1 MIRLG
6 VAPRL
11 IDFSRG
17 AISTIDSWFNQ
28 VTARFNVTRKAGAVV
43 VSEVPDNQWAIF
55 KNTVSNSLDL
65 IVNDGGTLKS
75 VSFDATASGDV
86 VGPASSINDHV
97 VFFDGATGKLIKDSG
112 LTLSGT
118 NTGDQTSIVGITGTL
133 AEFNAALTG
142 ADFATGGGTATGTN
156 TGDQTITLTGDV
168 TGSGTGSFATTL
180 TNIGTAGTYAVV
192 TTDSKGRVTG
202 GTTTQ
207 AWSTLTGIPTT
218 LSGYGITDAQPL
230 DGDLTSIA
238 ALAGTSGL
246 LKKTG
251 INTWTLDTS
260 TYITGNQTITFSG
273 DVSGSGTTSV
283 TLTLPNIN
291 ANVGTFNN
299 VTVNAKGQVTAA
311 SNVSYITGNQTITF
325 SGDVSGSGTTAVTLT
340 LPSVNANVGT
350 FNNVT
355 VNAKGQV
362 TAASNV
368 SYLTGNQTI
377 TFTGDATGSGST
389 SAALTLATVNSN
401 VGSFTNAN
409 ITVDAKGRITAA
421 SNGTGG
427 GGSGTVTSVS
437 VTSANGFGGSVA
449 TSTTTP
455 AITLTTSVN
464 GILKGDGTGVSAAV
478 AGDFPTL
485 NQNTTGTASN
495 VTGTVAV
502 ANGGTGS
509 TTASGARTN
518 LGLGTMATQNANSV
532 SITGGGVLA
541 TGLMGYTT
549 GAGGTVTQLSS
560 KATAITLNTL
570 CGRITTHNSNLAAN
584 TTLSFTFN
592 NSFITAD
599 SIVYLHRAS
608 GGTNATYR
616 ILVDSITNGSCL
628 IAIKNE
634 TATARAETVNINFI
648 VFNGATS

>member
-1 MIRLG
+1 
-6 VAPRL
+6 
-11 IDFSRG
+11 
-17 AISTIDSWFNQ
+17 
-28 VTARFNVTRKAGAVV
+28 
-43 VSEVPDNQWAIF
+43 
-55 KNTVSNSLDL
+55 
-65 IVNDGGTLKS
+65 
-75 VSFDATASGDV
+75 
-86 VGPASSINDHV
+86 
-97 VFFDGATGKLIKDSG
+97 
-112 LTLSGT
+112 
-118 NTGDQTSIVGITGTL
+118 
-133 AEFNAALTG
+133 
-142 ADFATGGGTATGTN
+142 
-156 TGDQTITLTGDV
+156 
-168 TGSGTGSFATTL
+168 
-180 TNIGTAGTYAVV
+180 
-192 TTDSKGRVTG
+192 
-202 GTTTQ
+202 
-207 AWSTLTGIPTT
+207 
-218 LSGYGITDAQPL
+218 
-230 DGDLTSIA
+230 
-238 ALAGTSGL
+238 
-246 LKKTG
+246 
-251 INTWTLDTS
+251 
-260 TYITGNQTITFSG
+260 
-273 DVSGSGTTSV
+273 
-283 TLTLPNIN
+283 
-291 ANVGTFNN
+291 VGTFNN